1 MNYKSP
7 TNENS
12 VILLDLYDGEHD
24 IQTMFKYYTLK
35 SLDDIH
41 KYEFNDTIT
50 AYRVNK
56 QIFISFSEI
65 THLQLKMFALFI
77 SSFHIMQ
84 KTSKILI
91 HLIQYTKKDQT
102 LMKLQLKE
110 NLLRKKEKVY
120 LIFLPMTIMY
130 M

>member
-12 VILLDLYDGEHD
+12 VILLDLYDDEHD

-35 SLDDIH
+35 SLDDIP

-56 QIFISFSEI
+56 QIFICRTFG
-65 THLQLKMFALFI
+65 HFDNLDMFGI
-77 SSFHIMQ
+77 
-84 KTSKILI
+84 ILPI
-91 HLIQYTKKDQT
+91 LSNI
-102 LMKLQLKE
+102 
-110 NLLRKKEKVY
+110 
-120 LIFLPMTIMY
+120 P
-130 M
+130 